1 MAALSDQRF
10 ALVAFLGPTLGDFE
24 LKIVSCLKSS
34 FEFEILW
41 RRLLGGFDGA
51 GNQAWWLILQNAFS
65 AAFPAGAA
73 AAETVFRSTS
83 IQADSET
90 TPTAGKLH

>member
-1 MAALSDQRF
+1 MAALSEQRF
-10 ALVAFLGPTLGDFE
+10 ALVAFWRPTLGDFE

-34 FEFEILW
+34 FEFEIFG

-51 GNQAWWLILQNAFS
+51 GNQAWRLIFQNAFS
-65 AAFPAGAA
+65 AAFPAGA